1 MLTIEFD
8 NQYTPQNFIE
18 IESVGNVC
26 IEAINEDDGLY
37 YYLLIKTSMGTTSI
51 FEYGPIVP
59 DIDKLFDSY
68 VVSFNRMSYNEKK
81 LNMFLN
87 KWLNDKT
94 KKITAAYVID
104 ESKFLDNYKD
114 ITYTIKN
121 YSKEVY

>member
-37 YYLLIKTSMGTTSI
+37 YYLLIKTSLGTTSI
-51 FEYGPIVP
+51 FEYGPVIP

-68 VVSFNRMSYNEKK
+68 VVSFDRMSYNEKK
-81 LNMFLN
+81 LSLFLR
-87 KWLNDKT
+87 KWLNDRKRN
-94 KKITAAYVID
+94 ITAAYVID

-114 ITYTIKN
+114 IAYTIKN
-121 YSKEVY
+121 YSMEVY

>member
-37 YYLLIKTSMGTTSI
+37 YYLLIKTSLGTTSI
-51 FEYGPIVP
+51 FEYGPVIP

-68 VVSFNRMSYNEKK
+68 VVSFDRMSYNEKK
-81 LNMFLN
+81 LSLFLR
-87 KWLNDKT
+87 KWLNDR
-94 KKITAAYVID
+94 KKNITAAYVID

>member
-8 NQYTPQNFIE
+8 NQYVPQNFIE
-18 IESVGNVC
+18 IDSVGNVC
-26 IEAINEDDGLY
+26 IEAVNENDGLY

-51 FEYGPIVP
+51 FEYGPIIP
-59 DIDKLFDSY
+59 DIDKLFDTY
-68 VVSFNRMSYNEKK
+68 IISFNRLSYNEKK

-87 KWLNDKT
+87 KWLNDRT

-104 ESKFLDNYKD
+104 ENKFLDNYKD
-114 ITYTIKN
+114 IYYTIKN